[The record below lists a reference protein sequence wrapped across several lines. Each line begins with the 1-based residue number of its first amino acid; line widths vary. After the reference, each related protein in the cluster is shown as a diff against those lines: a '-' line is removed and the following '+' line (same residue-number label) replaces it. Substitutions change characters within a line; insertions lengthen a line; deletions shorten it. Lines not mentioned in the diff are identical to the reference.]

1 MTIFLTI
8 LKTIGI
14 ILLVLLCLILALI
27 FLVLFVPVRYRAEG
41 SYKDEQ
47 PDIRAKASWLL
58 SILSVKVTY
67 QKEIDLK
74 LCLFGISI
82 PIEKLKKA
90 KENVESEAASEINE
104 AAKEIVS
111 ENQNETAKETVH
123 ETQSETIAD
132 TVTETKNETSEETVT
147 DAGNSDGE
155 KVPFPEK
162 IKRAVLNLIEKIQS
176 IIQKLKSLY
185 ANIEYYLN
193 ILKMPETAALASKAF
208 ELLKKILLHIMPK
221 KLFAHCIIGTG
232 DPAGTGQILAI
243 QGILYPILEDKVVIV
258 PDFDEKRTE
267 VDFSLKGRIIIFTLA
282 ICLLRI
288 LFDKNLRKLVKLLK
302 QGGAQNG

>member
-14 ILLVLLCLILALI
+14 ILLVPLCLILALI
-27 FLVLFVPVRYRAEG
+27 FLVLFVPVRYKAEG
-41 SYKDEQ
+41 RYKDEQ

-90 KENVESEAASEINE
+90 KENVESKAASEINE
-104 AAKEIVS
+104 TAKEIVS
-111 ENQNETAKETVH
+111 GKQSEAAKET
-123 ETQSETIAD
+123 I
-132 TVTETKNETSEETVT
+132 TETKNETSEETIT

-155 KVPFPEK
+155 KVPFLEK

-185 ANIEYYLN
+185 ANIEYCLN
-193 ILKMPETAALASKAF
+193 ILKMPETAVLASKAF
-208 ELLKKILLHIMPK
+208 RLLKKILLHIMPK

-267 VDFSLKGRIIIFTLA
+267 VDFSLKGRITVFTVA
-282 ICLLRI
+282 VCLLRI
-288 LFDKNLRKLVKLLK
+288 LFDKNLRKLLKLLK